1 MVITM
6 KHGNNFMTLF
16 SFDLAEK
23 FELNIEALYIK
34 NYHYERITY

>member
-1 MVITM
+1 MIITM
-6 KHGNNFMTLF
+6 KHGKYNFMTLF

-34 NYHYERITY
+34 NYHYE

>member
-1 MVITM
+1 MIITM
-6 KHGNNFMTLF
+6 KHGQYNFMTLF

-34 NYHYERITY
+34 NYHYE

>member
-1 MVITM
+1 MIITM
-6 KHGNNFMTLF
+6 KHGKYHFMTLF

-34 NYHYERITY
+34 NYHYE